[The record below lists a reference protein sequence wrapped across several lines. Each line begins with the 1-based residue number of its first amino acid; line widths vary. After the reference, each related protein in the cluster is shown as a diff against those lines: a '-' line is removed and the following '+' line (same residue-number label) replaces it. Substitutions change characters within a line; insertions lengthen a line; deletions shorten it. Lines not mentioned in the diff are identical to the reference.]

1 MTEAVIV
8 AGQSLP
14 LGKVIGRGGE
24 GEVRSLGDGRH
35 VAKLYFKPDASREA
49 KVRTMVAL
57 GLAKRAGLI
66 AFPLDIATDRAGA
79 FRGFTM
85 RAVAE
90 HQPIHFL
97 TAPKTRKVHFPTADY
112 RFLVRVAANTA
123 RAIAEVHAMGCTVGD
138 INHSGI
144 LVSSKATVSL
154 IDADS
159 FQLDANGRLYPCLV
173 GVPDYTPPELQGSSL
188 AGVRRTIEHD
198 HFGLAVTIFQLLF
211 MGRHPYAG
219 ETSDATLSLEAL
231 IARNQFAFS
240 RQRVTGSRPP
250 KGVLTLDAFSDD
262 MAAAFERAFGLSSA
276 DRPTAANWIGHL
288 EKLERELS
296 RCSTTPVHFFPSA
309 ARSCSWC
316 DIERKTGATLFLAA
330 APTNVLSPL
339 GQTIDLDQSLEAI
352 KAMAIF
358 DPATLLPP
366 MSVAAASPSNES
378 RAAKGSS
385 RWRRTFGWGGVAT
398 AVALFFAFPPGFLF
412 WLVGGGYALYL
423 ANSDN
428 AVNPFRQRHSSA
440 QQRLHQAIAQW
451 RQGLDTPKLTSMR
464 GKIHLAIEELRTL
477 ESTRQRALDDVVRTS
492 AERRLTTYL
501 DQFFIPIAP
510 KVPLMTPAKVQR
522 LASIGIETAA
532 DIEAVKVLAVHGFG
546 PATTD
551 ALVRWRRECERGF
564 NRNAPPTLADVQADV
579 AATAKVEAEFKAKH
593 ARLAGEIQGGLTEL
607 ASALAVYA
615 TRRNQRDPT
624 VDSIVVELAQ
634 CEADLKHMGIS
645 AAAMPNPV
653 APVPLPMSTGAQT
666 ATSPGTQRQAYTP
679 TSCGKVTCPQC
690 GAGMVRR
697 TAKRSRRRGTKFWG
711 CSRYPSCRGTRP

>member
-8 AGQSLP
+8 AGQPLP
-14 LGKVIGRGGE
+14 LGKIIGRGGE
-24 GEVRSLGDGRH
+24 GEVRALGDGQH

-66 AFPLDIATDRAGA
+66 AFPLDIATDRSGS

-85 RAVAE
+85 RAVAD

-97 TAPKTRKVHFPTADY
+97 TAPKSRKVHFPTADY

-159 FQLDANGRLYPCLV
+159 FQLDVNGRLYPCLV
-173 GVPDYTPPELQGSSL
+173 GVPDYTPPELQGRSL
-188 AGVRRTIEHD
+188 AGVPRTVEHD
-198 HFGLAVTIFQLLF
+198 HFGLAVTVFQLLF
-211 MGRHPYAG
+211 MGRHPCAG
-219 ETSDATLSLEAL
+219 ETSDAALSLEEL

-262 MAAAFERAFGLSSA
+262 MSSAFERAFGLSPT
-276 DRPTAANWIGHL
+276 DRPTAAAWIGHL

-309 ARSCSWC
+309 AKTCSWC
-316 DIERKTGATLFLAA
+316 EIERQTGATLFLATSA
-330 APTNVLSPL
+330 TTVRSPL
-339 GQTIDLDQSLEAI
+339 GQTIDLDQSLAAL

-366 MSVAAASPSNES
+366 MQTVAATPSKEA
-378 RAAKGSS
+378 RAAKGSDQ
-385 RWRRTFGWGGVAT
+385 WRKALGWGGVA
-398 AVALFFAFPPGFLF
+398 AAIALFFAFPPGFLF

-423 ANSDN
+423 AKSGT
-428 AVNPFRQRHSSA
+428 AVNLFRQRHSST
-440 QQRLHQAIAQW
+440 QQRLQQAIAQW

-464 GKIHLAIEELRTL
+464 AKIHAAIEELRTL
-477 ESTRQRALDDVVRTS
+477 DTARQRALDDVVKKS

-501 DQFFIPIAP
+501 DQFFIPTAP
-510 KVPLMTPAKVQR
+510 KVALMTSAKVQR

-532 DIEAVKVLAVHGFG
+532 DIDASKILAVHGFG

-564 NRNAPPTLADVQADV
+564 NRHAPPTLADLQADA
-579 AATAKVEAEFKAKH
+579 AATAKVEADFKAKH
-593 ARLAGEIQGGLTEL
+593 ARLTSEIQGGLTEL
-607 ASALAVYA
+607 ASALALYTA
-615 TRRNQRDPT
+615 RRSQRDLA
-624 VDSIVVELAQ
+624 VDRIIADLAQ
-634 CEADLKHMGIS
+634 CEADLKHLGSS
-645 AAAMPNPV
+645 ASAMPSPV
-653 APVPLPMSTGAQT
+653 APVPLPMSAGGQPTF
-666 ATSPGTQRQAYTP
+666 SVGTQHQVYNH
-679 TSCGKVTCPQC
+679 TSSGKVTCPQC